1 MLAPIFSRGSP
12 MGDFIS
18 GQKAPLG
25 RILRNFRLCMRTL
38 KGTPKRSRDLRS
50 LPVAMVLKKARGKAG
65 HAQNILPITS
75 GSTTSH
81 HLRKCDFGC
90 PYILLLTK
98 VSPHSDICELG
109 QFWLPC
115 LGPLGFLILKT
126 FKLFGFQIFWL

>member
-1 MLAPIFSRGSP
+1 

-25 RILRNFRLCMRTL
+25 RIFRNFRLCMRTL
-38 KGTPKRSRDLRS
+38 KGTPKGS

-65 HAQNILPITS
+65 HAQNILPVTS

-81 HLRKCDFGC
+81 HLRKCGFGC

-98 VSPHSDICELG
+98 VSTT
-109 QFWLPC
+109 Q
-115 LGPLGFLILKT
+115 T
-126 FKLFGFQIFWL
+126 YVN